1 MPDSP
6 QKRSEISVFHRLWP
20 YLLPHRTKIF
30 TGFALLLVSI
40 PAQNFHPIVWAY
52 IVDTVIGKQ
61 RVEMLLPAIVAM
73 FGVQALGTVLGAWRN
88 NILEKVGQEMVY
100 DLRNQ
105 TYAKLQRQSLSYHH
119 DNRSGDLVSRTM
131 GDIDVLQEVAVQG
144 TDSIVANG
152 LSFLWVAG
160 VLVSYNWKL
169 ATATLLPIFLVGVL
183 TKYFNTRVKV
193 IYRESRE
200 RLGDVNARL
209 QENLQ
214 GLPLIKAFA
223 REPFESERFGN
234 VTRAHRAVQFEVINA
249 RNLFFPAVGFVGFF
263 SNIISVG
270 FGAWLVLQ
278 GQFTVG
284 GLVLYRGY
292 WWPLFAPINQLA
304 NINEMLQRAQA
315 AGARVFEVIDA
326 PETIQDGTQVLA
338 WGEGRVRFDHVSFAY
353 NERTQTLNDVSFAV
367 EPGQMIALAGPS
379 GAGKSTV
386 LNLLL
391 RFYDPLEGKVLID
404 EQNIRDVTQQ
414 SLREGMAFVP
424 QEAFLFN
431 GSIADNIAYGRPD
444 ATRAEMESATRAANA
459 HDFIAALPDGYDTEI
474 GERGLKLS
482 GGQRQ
487 RLAIARAFLADP
499 QLLILDEPTSAV
511 EAESESIV
519 QQSLERLMRG
529 RTTFVT
535 SHRLS
540 LIRNADLILVFD
552 GGQLIER
559 GTHAQLLESEGLY
572 AGMYRMQ
579 MGLDEVAREELAF
592 EA

>member
-1 MPDSP
+1 MLDSS
-6 QKRSEISVFHRLWP
+6 QSSREISIFRRLWP
-20 YLLPHRTKIF
+20 YLLPHRTKIL

-40 PAQNFHPIVWAY
+40 PAQYFHPIVWAY
-52 IVDTVIGKQ
+52 IVDTVIGKN
-61 RVEMLLPAIVAM
+61 RPEMLLPAIGVM
-73 FGVQALGTVLGAWRN
+73 FAVQAVGTVLGAWRN
-88 NILEKVGQEMVY
+88 NILEKVGQEMVF

-144 TDSIVANG
+144 TDSIFANG
-152 LSFLWVAG
+152 LSFLWVAS
-160 VLVSYNWKL
+160 VLISYNWKL
-169 ATATLLPIFLVGVL
+169 ACATILPIILVGVL
-183 TKYFNTRVKV
+183 TKYFNVRVKS
-193 IYRESRE
+193 IYKISRE

-223 REPFESERFGN
+223 REPYESGRFQDA
-234 VTRAHRAVQFEVINA
+234 TRAHRSVQFEVINA
-249 RNLFFPAVGFVGFF
+249 RNLFFPAVGFVGFL
-263 SNIISVG
+263 SNVISVG
-270 FGAWLVLQ
+270 YGAWLVMQ

-315 AGARVFEVIDA
+315 AGTRVFEIIDA
-326 PETIQDGTQVLA
+326 PETIQDGPQVLA
-338 WGEGRVRFDHVSFAY
+338 WSEGRVRFDKVSFSY
-353 NERTQTLNDVSFAV
+353 NERAQTLCDVSFEVA
-367 EPGQMIALAGPS
+367 PGQMIALAGPS

-391 RFYDPLEGKVLID
+391 RFYDPTQGAVLID
-404 EQNIRDVTQQ
+404 EQNIAQVMQQ
-414 SLREGMAFVP
+414 SLRAGMAFVP

-431 GSIADNIAYGRPD
+431 GSIASNIAYGRPE
-444 ATRAEMESATRAANA
+444 ATREEMESAARGANA
-459 HDFIAALPDGYDTEI
+459 HEFIMALPEGYETEI
-474 GERGLKLS
+474 GERGVKLS

-540 LIRNADLILVFD
+540 LIRNADAILVFD
-552 GGQLIER
+552 NGRLSER
-559 GTHAQLLESEGLY
+559 GTHLELLESDGLY

-579 MGLDEVAREELAF
+579 MGLDGAAREELAI